1 MSELDLE
8 RLVLRHVSRPNYRPV
23 KPRVIAKQLDI
34 PKSLH
39 QDLKRTIKRLAK
51 RGELRYGKNHLV
63 EGNRSTKP
71 GEVVGTFRRNFAGY
85 GFVRPKGTRPTAGR
99 EDDIFIPA
107 AKTKDAATGDIV
119 RVRTSRRRTSSGG
132 SRISGEI
139 QQIVERGTKQFV
151 GTYFERS
158 NTGLVQIDGT
168 EFSEPVVVGDPG
180 AKNAQPDD
188 KVVVEL
194 VRYPTAHRHGEGVIT
209 EVLGKHGEPGVDT
222 RTILRQFALPDGF
235 SDDVLQAARDEAEL
249 FQPVDE
255 DGQVNVSDGRRDLTE
270 MTVITIDPADARDFD
285 DAISLE
291 KMENGHFLLG
301 VHIAD
306 VSHFVKPKSVL
317 DREARDRATSVYLPD
332 RVIPMLPE
340 VISNHLASLQPDQVR
355 YTKTAFIE
363 FTEEGARVATKF
375 CSGAIQSK
383 RRFSYEEVDDYLEN
397 PLAWRRKLTPE
408 VYQLLKRMHQLA
420 MILRR
425 RRYERGSLELSL
437 PEVKIKLD
445 RDGQVSGARRVEHTE
460 SHQII
465 EEFML
470 AANEAVAE
478 RLSDDQIAFL
488 RRVHESPD
496 PKKSETLT
504 EFVQELGISCES
516 LQNRF
521 EIQKVLKEVADAP
534 LEQAVNYAVLR
545 SMQKA
550 VYSPQEA
557 GHYALAAKDY
567 CHFTSPI
574 RRYPDLTIHRLMD
587 TIIRGKTPVTDA
599 DQLMNQGE
607 HCSQREQRAEAA
619 ERELIKLKLLNY
631 FAKRIGETMEV
642 VITGVEEF
650 GVFAQGLEIPAEG
663 LIHIDSLPTDDYHY
677 DGSVHA
683 LLGHREENSFRLGDL
698 LKVRVINVDLDRR
711 ELDYEVV
718 ERLTAAQPR
727 PQAPSSRQKGDRKP
741 GKKRQKAGKG
751 SPPRKP
757 PKKRRRR

>member
-1 MSELDLE
+1 
-8 RLVLRHVSRPNYRPV
+8 
-23 KPRVIAKQLDI
+23 
-34 PKSLH
+34 
-39 QDLKRTIKRLAK
+39 
-51 RGELRYGKNHLV
+51 
-63 EGNRSTKP
+63 
-71 GEVVGTFRRNFAGY
+71 
-85 GFVRPKGTRPTAGR
+85 
-99 EDDIFIPA
+99 
-107 AKTKDAATGDIV
+107 
-119 RVRTSRRRTSSGG
+119 
-132 SRISGEI
+132 
-139 QQIVERGTKQFV
+139 
-151 GTYFERS
+151 
-158 NTGLVQIDGT
+158 
-168 EFSEPVVVGDPG
+168 
-180 AKNAQPDD
+180 
-188 KVVVEL
+188 
-194 VRYPTAHRHGEGVIT
+194 
-209 EVLGKHGEPGVDT
+209 
-222 RTILRQFALPDGF
+222 
-235 SDDVLQAARDEAEL
+235 
-249 FQPVDE
+249 
-255 DGQVNVSDGRRDLTE
+255 
-270 MTVITIDPADARDFD
+270 
-285 DAISLE
+285 
-291 KMENGHFLLG
+291 
-301 VHIAD
+301 
-306 VSHFVKPKSVL
+306 
-317 DREARDRATSVYLPD
+317 
-332 RVIPMLPE
+332 
-340 VISNHLASLQPDQVR
+340 
-355 YTKTAFIE
+355 
-363 FTEEGARVATKF
+363 
-375 CSGAIQSK
+375 
-383 RRFSYEEVDDYLEN
+383 
-397 PLAWRRKLTPE
+397 
-408 VYQLLKRMHQLA
+408 MHQLA

-488 RRVHESPD
+488 RRIHESPD

-521 EIQKVLKEVADAP
+521 EIQKILKEVADAP

-587 TIIRGKTPVTDA
+587 TIIRGNTPVTDA

-727 PQAPSSRQKGDRKP
+727 PQAPSSRQKGDRNP